1 MERGSE
7 RGSGRGVA
15 GSPLIEM
22 VKEANAEMK
31 VVDRRAQIVELMVA
45 RLEENRGRGWLRRA
59 LAGLLAKLS
68 LVGVPW
74 LAR

>member
-1 MERGSE
+1 
-7 RGSGRGVA
+7 
-15 GSPLIEM
+15 
-22 VKEANAEMK
+22 MK

-45 RLEENRGRGWLRRA
+45 RLEEKRGRGWVRRA
-59 LAGLLAKLS
+59 IAGLLAKLS